1 MQSSRDFGFERKGFP
16 QGACAL
22 EEAALCPAKARG
34 CLGDQSLSSGLV
46 TGSLYWHVCFLWA
59 MMPAV
64 PPPASRQPRN
74 SFVHWGSELLT
85 LKGHGS

>member
-16 QGACAL
+16 QGACAS
-22 EEAALCPAKARG
+22 EEAACALQRP
-34 CLGDQSLSSGLV
+34 GLP
-46 TGSLYWHVCFLWA
+46 GGPEPELWPRHWELVCFLRA
-59 MMPAV
+59 MVPAA